1 MKNNGKI
8 ILSAILAALL
18 SASASAAFAKTNTYT
33 EGQFTDVPAA
43 EWYAKEVAS
52 TYELGLMNGI
62 GGGLFDPE
70 GNVTVAEA
78 VTMACRASA
87 AYKGETIASAEG
99 EWYQMY
105 VNYAVANGLVKDG
118 QFDSFDRPAKRYEVA
133 SLFENAMPEGYFAS
147 KNAVDKIPAVSS
159 SKE

>member
-33 EGQFTDVPAA
+33 DGQFTDVPAA

-70 GNVTVAEA
+70 V
-78 VTMACRASA
+78 MLPLLR
-87 AYKGETIASAEG
+87 
-99 EWYQMY
+99 
-105 VNYAVANGLVKDG
+105 L
-118 QFDSFDRPAKRYEVA
+118 
-133 SLFENAMPEGYFAS
+133 
-147 KNAVDKIPAVSS
+147 
-159 SKE
+159 

>member
-1 MKNNGKI
+1 MKMKNNGKI
-8 ILSAILAALL
+8 ILSAILATLL

-33 EGQFTDVPAA
+33 DGQFTDVPAA

-78 VTMACRASA
+78 VTMACRASRGC
-87 AYKGETIASAEG
+87 YH
-99 EWYQMY
+99 
-105 VNYAVANGLVKDG
+105 GLPC
-118 QFDSFDRPAKRYEVA
+118 FCS
-133 SLFENAMPEGYFAS
+133 
-147 KNAVDKIPAVSS
+147 I
-159 SKE
+159 